1 MYLLNTHMYIYV
13 SRKSKLPRYF
23 ILLFIIAY
31 HRILI
36 IHFNM
41 FSVKNISFTAFDMSG
56 HDRHRPLW
64 EHYYKDCHGII
75 FIIDS
80 SDKLRLVVV
89 KEELDMLLQ
98 HPDVAGILFPYF
110 FILNIVCRVF
120 LIEFYLSNIIGRKI
134 PILFLANKM
143 DLPDSLTTVK
153 LVAGLGL
160 DRIQNK
166 PWHIRATNAIT
177 GEGLQ
182 LGIEWLTDQIRDI
195 YINKR

>member
-1 MYLLNTHMYIYV
+1 MRLFDRLANLLGLKKKEVNV
-13 SRKSKLPRYF
+13 LVVGLNNSGKSTV
-23 ILLFIIAY
+23 IN
-31 HRILI
+31 
-36 IHFNM
+36 HFKREDDRCIDIVPTVGFNVEK
-41 FSVKNISFTAFDMSG
+41 FASFDMSG
-56 HDRHRPLW
+56 HDRYRSLW
-64 EHYYKDCHGII
+64 EHYYKDCQGII

-80 SDKLRLVVV
+80 SDKLRLVVA

-98 HPDVAGILFPYF
+98 HPDVA
-110 FILNIVCRVF
+110 
-120 LIEFYLSNIIGRKI
+120 SRKI

-166 PWHIRATNAIT
+166 PWHIRATNAVT

-182 LGIEWLTDQIRDI
+182 PAIEWLTDQIRDI
-195 YINKR
+195 YINNKR

>member
-13 SRKSKLPRYF
+13 SRKSILPRYF

-31 HRILI
+31 YRILI

-98 HPDVAGILFPYF
+98 HPDVAGIYYF
-110 FILNIVCRVF
+110 
-120 LIEFYLSNIIGRKI
+120 
-134 PILFLANKM
+134 
-143 DLPDSLTTVK
+143 LTFS
-153 LVAGLGL
+153 
-160 DRIQNK
+160 
-166 PWHIRATNAIT
+166 
-177 GEGLQ
+177 
-182 LGIEWLTDQIRDI
+182 
-195 YINKR
+195 Y

>member
-1 MYLLNTHMYIYV
+1 MGLFDRLTNLLGL
-13 SRKSKLPRYF
+13 RKKEVNVLVVG
-23 ILLFIIAY
+23 L
-31 HRILI
+31 
-36 IHFNM
+36 NN
-41 FSVKNISFTAFDMSG
+41 SVKNVIFTAFDMSG
-56 HDRHRPLW
+56 HDRHRALW

-98 HPDVAGILFPYF
+98 HPDVA
-110 FILNIVCRVF
+110 
-120 LIEFYLSNIIGRKI
+120 GRKI

-182 LGIEWLTDQIRDI
+182 PGIEWLTDQIRDI

>member
-1 MYLLNTHMYIYV
+1 
-13 SRKSKLPRYF
+13 
-23 ILLFIIAY
+23 
-31 HRILI
+31 
-36 IHFNM
+36 
-41 FSVKNISFTAFDMSG
+41 MSG
-56 HDRHRPLW
+56 HDRHRSLW

-98 HPDVAGILFPYF
+98 HPDVA
-110 FILNIVCRVF
+110 VF
-120 LIEFYLSNIIGRKI
+120 QQKNFSGRKI

-160 DRIQNK
+160 ERIQNK
-166 PWHIRATNAIT
+166 PWHIRATNALT

-182 LGIEWLTDQIRDI
+182 PAIEWLTDQIRDI

>member
-1 MYLLNTHMYIYV
+1 MSDKCEENLQRRKKMGLFDRLANLLGL
-13 SRKSKLPRYF
+13 RKKEVNVLVVG
-23 ILLFIIAY
+23 L
-31 HRILI
+31 
-36 IHFNM
+36 NN
-41 FSVKNISFTAFDMSG
+41 SVKNVNFTAFDMSG
-56 HDRHRPLW
+56 HDRHRSLW

-98 HPDVAGILFPYF
+98 HPDVAG
-110 FILNIVCRVF
+110 
-120 LIEFYLSNIIGRKI
+120 RKI

-160 DRIQNK
+160 ERIQNK
-166 PWHIRATNAIT
+166 PWHIRATNALT

-182 LGIEWLTDQIRDI
+182 PAIEWLTDQIRDI
-195 YINKR
+195 FINKR

>member
-1 MYLLNTHMYIYV
+1 MGLFDRLANLLGL
-13 SRKSKLPRYF
+13 RKKEVNVLVVG
-23 ILLFIIAY
+23 L
-31 HRILI
+31 
-36 IHFNM
+36 NN
-41 FSVKNISFTAFDMSG
+41 SVKNVSFTAFDMSG

-98 HPDVAGILFPYF
+98 HPDVAV
-110 FILNIVCRVF
+110 NV
-120 LIEFYLSNIIGRKI
+120 SGRKL

-160 DRIQNK
+160 ERIQNK
-166 PWHIRATNAIT
+166 PWHIRATNALT

-182 LGIEWLTDQIRDI
+182 PAIEWLTDQIRDI

>member
-1 MYLLNTHMYIYV
+1 MGLFDRLTGLLGLKKKEVNVLVIGLNN
-13 SRKSKLPRYF
+13 SGKSTV
-23 ILLFIIAY
+23 IN
-31 HRILI
+31 
-36 IHFNM
+36 HFKREDDRCIDIVPTVGFNVEK
-41 FSVKNISFTAFDMSG
+41 FAFKNVGFTAFDMSG
-56 HDRHRPLW
+56 HDRYRSLW
-64 EHYYKDCHGII
+64 EHYYKDCQGII

-80 SDKLRLVVV
+80 SDKLRLVVA

-98 HPDVAGILFPYF
+98 HPDVA
-110 FILNIVCRVF
+110 
-120 LIEFYLSNIIGRKI
+120 GRKI

-153 LVAGLGL
+153 LASGLGL

-166 PWHIRATNAIT
+166 PWHIRATNAVT

-182 LGIEWLTDQIRDI
+182 PAIEWLTDQIRDI

>member
-1 MYLLNTHMYIYV
+1 MGLFDRLANLLGL
-13 SRKSKLPRYF
+13 RKKEVNVLVVGLNNSGKSTVINNFKREDDRCIDIVPTVG
-23 ILLFIIAY
+23 
-31 HRILI
+31 
-36 IHFNM
+36 FNVEK
-41 FSVKNISFTAFDMSG
+41 FAFKNVSFTAFDMSG

-98 HPDVAGILFPYF
+98 HPDVAV
-110 FILNIVCRVF
+110 NV
-120 LIEFYLSNIIGRKI
+120 SGRKL

-160 DRIQNK
+160 ERIQNK
-166 PWHIRATNAIT
+166 PWHIRATNALT

-182 LGIEWLTDQIRDI
+182 PAIEWLTDQIRDI

>member
-1 MYLLNTHMYIYV
+1 
-13 SRKSKLPRYF
+13 
-23 ILLFIIAY
+23 
-31 HRILI
+31 
-36 IHFNM
+36 
-41 FSVKNISFTAFDMSG
+41 MSG
-56 HDRHRPLW
+56 HDRHRSLW

-98 HPDVAGILFPYF
+98 HPDVAVRDLKAEVNF
-110 FILNIVCRVF
+110 
-120 LIEFYLSNIIGRKI
+120 SGRKI

-160 DRIQNK
+160 ERIQNK
-166 PWHIRATNAIT
+166 PWHIRATNALT

-182 LGIEWLTDQIRDI
+182 PAIEWLTDQIRDI

>member
-1 MYLLNTHMYIYV
+1 MGLFDRLANLLGLRKKEVNVLVVGLNNSGKSTVINNFKREDDRCINIVPTVGFNVEKFACVLDNILFMLIDTGITHFP
-13 SRKSKLPRYF
+13 S
-23 ILLFIIAY
+23 
-31 HRILI
+31 
-36 IHFNM
+36 
-41 FSVKNISFTAFDMSG
+41 SVFPSLTKICTA
-56 HDRHRPLW
+56 
-64 EHYYKDCHGII
+64 
-75 FIIDS
+75 

-98 HPDVAGILFPYF
+98 HPDVA
-110 FILNIVCRVF
+110 
-120 LIEFYLSNIIGRKI
+120 GRKI

-160 DRIQNK
+160 ERIQNK
-166 PWHIRATNAIT
+166 PWHIRATNALT

-182 LGIEWLTDQIRDI
+182 PAIEWLTDQIRDI